1 MEPEYHPHWV
11 RRQHTGHRAHPKESL
26 PTQSKKDLLNCLSC
40 VHLKIFSVCF
50 IIHVFTSEFFLIT
63 SGGKKCRKET

>member
-26 PTQSKKDLLNCLSC
+26 PTQSKKDLFELLTLCT
-40 VHLKIFSVCF
+40 LKIFKVYVSLYMYLPVN
-50 IIHVFTSEFFLIT
+50 FFIT
-63 SGGKKCRKET
+63 SNMFW